1 VADKPNEH
9 GDGEKKMN
17 PMIHI
22 VHATQDTGSRGGT
35 EGERAYLSVTPER
48 QGSGPASGWR

>member
-1 VADKPNEH
+1 
-9 GDGEKKMN
+9 
-17 PMIHI
+17 MIHI

-35 EGERAYLSVTPER
+35 EGDRAYLSVTPER